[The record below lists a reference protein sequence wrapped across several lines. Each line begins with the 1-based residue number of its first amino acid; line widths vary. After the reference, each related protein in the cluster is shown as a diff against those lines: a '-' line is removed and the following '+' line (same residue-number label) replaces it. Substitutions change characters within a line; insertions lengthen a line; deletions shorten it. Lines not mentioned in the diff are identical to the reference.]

1 MPLFLMQS
9 ITENYKMTHEIPAR
23 KNFRSSTYPREKTLD
38 PLSTHEKIFRSHE
51 IPTRKNFGPKKY
63 PQRHDS
69 TMTVDPRDPR
79 WHATH

>member
-23 KNFRSSTYPREKTLD
+23 KTLD
-38 PLSTHEKIFRSHE
+38 PLNTHEKIFRTHE

-69 TMTVDPRDPR
+69 TMAVDPRDPR
-79 WHATH
+79 WHANH

>member
-38 PLSTHEKIFRSHE
+38 PLSTHE
-51 IPTRKNFGPKKY
+51 IPTRKNFGLKKY

-69 TMTVDPRDPR
+69 TMAVDPRDPQ